1 MINKHKLYKIALV
14 SVAMI
19 LMLVNIV
26 GAKPYNHDDRTCGC
40 GDDRRCGCGDDKTG
54 GCGDDRRCGCGD
66 DKTGGC
72 GVTSITDNTTQS
84 MNFLNFPV

>member
-1 MINKHKLYKIALV
+1 MRNKNKLYKVAVV
-14 SVAMI
+14 SVAII

-26 GAKPYNHDDRTCGC
+26 GAKSYNHDDRTCGC
-40 GDDRRCGCGDDKTG
+40 GNDRTYGFGDDRSCGCGDDNT
-54 GCGDDRRCGCGD
+54 C
-66 DKTGGC
+66 GC

>member
-1 MINKHKLYKIALV
+1 MINKNKLYKVALV
-14 SVAMI
+14 SVAI
-19 LMLVNIV
+19 FLMLVNIV

-40 GDDRRCGCGDDKTG
+40 GDDNTCGY
-54 GCGDDRRCGCGD
+54 
-66 DKTGGC
+66 

>member
-14 SVAMI
+14 FIAMI

-40 GDDRRCGCGDDKTG
+40 GNERTYGCGDDRTCGCGDDNT
-54 GCGDDRRCGCGD
+54 C
-66 DKTGGC
+66 GC

>member
-26 GAKPYNHDDRTCGC
+26 GLKPYNHDDRTCGC
-40 GDDRRCGCGDDKTG
+40 GDDRAYGCGA
-54 GCGDDRRCGCGD
+54 
-66 DKTGGC
+66 
-72 GVTSITDNTTQS
+72 TSITDPTTQS

>member
-26 GAKPYNHDDRTCGC
+26 GAKSYNHDDRTCGC
-40 GDDRRCGCGDDKTG
+40 GDDSVCGA
-54 GCGDDRRCGCGD
+54 
-66 DKTGGC
+66 
-72 GVTSITDNTTQS
+72 TSITDLTTQS

>member
-1 MINKHKLYKIALV
+1 MINKHKLYKIALI

-26 GAKPYNHDDRTCGC
+26 GAKPYYHDDRTCGCVNDRTCGCGDDRTCGC
-40 GDDRRCGCGDDKTG
+40 GDDETCGCGA
-54 GCGDDRRCGCGD
+54 
-66 DKTGGC
+66 
-72 GVTSITDNTTQS
+72 TSITDNTTQS

>member
-1 MINKHKLYKIALV
+1 MINKHKLYKIDLV

-40 GDDRRCGCGDDKTG
+40 GDDSVCGCGA
-54 GCGDDRRCGCGD
+54 
-66 DKTGGC
+66 
-72 GVTSITDNTTQS
+72 TSITDLTTQS
-84 MNFLNFPV
+84 MNFLNFPVWNVQW

>member
-14 SVAMI
+14 SIAMI

-26 GAKPYNHDDRTCGC
+26 GAKPYNHYNRACGCGNDRTYGFGNDGTYGC
-40 GDDRRCGCGDDKTG
+40 GDDNTC
-54 GCGDDRRCGCGD
+54 
-66 DKTGGC
+66 GC